1 MLLKKFFLFFLAL
14 TYKRQLFR
22 HILQLVFQIGIFY
35 EVVLDVSWCV
45 CFCRFKFA
53 LCYGPNSNIFS
64 SSIFQRERFWHV
76 QIFDF
81 KLGDADLNDVQEVRS
96 WKRLG
101 LRTSRTFWVWNLTS
115 NMFGFCPI
123 CVCVHRPPLF
133 FKDRISINRK
143 SKCTFSQ
150 FETLH
155 SRFSSKLKTVL
166 RRDDTLVQ

>member
-96 WKRLG
+96 W
-101 LRTSRTFWVWNLTS
+101 TTNLS
-115 NMFGFCPI
+115 NLWYQKKPEPNMFGFCPI
-123 CVCVHRPPLF
+123 CVHCAQMLNWFV
-133 FKDRISINRK
+133 
-143 SKCTFSQ
+143 
-150 FETLH
+150 
-155 SRFSSKLKTVL
+155 
-166 RRDDTLVQ
+166 